1 MDERGASVE
10 WTREEAR
17 KTIEGALACSEGA
30 DCDAELEVRTSS
42 HTRFARNEITTSGFT
57 ETLSLVIT
65 SQRDRKSGTV
75 TTDDLSME
83 GLKAAVSRAET
94 LRDLM
99 PADPEAV
106 DPLPP
111 QSYPVLQKFHAD
123 SAAARARDRAAGVK
137 ATLTLAR
144 KKSLTAAGF
153 FLNSATIRAIG
164 NSKGNFGY
172 HRATDV
178 EFSTTMRTGDA
189 TGSGWAEAYSPRF
202 SEVDP
207 KSVAQR
213 AADKGIASAKP
224 REVPPG
230 DYTVILEPA
239 AVADLFQALQFG
251 MLSARAADEGRSVFS
266 KEGGG
271 SRIGEKMFHESV
283 TIATDPFDP
292 RVPAAP
298 WSGGGFF
305 FGGRSTGLPNRKLTW
320 VDKGV
325 LKALHADRYWAQ
337 KTGKE
342 PTPFP
347 ASIVMEGGTHSLE
360 ELIASTEKG
369 LLVTRFWYIR
379 IVNPQTAQLTG
390 LTRDGLFLIE
400 TGKIAGPVVNLRFNE
415 SPAVML
421 KNVEGL
427 SPAVS
432 AGQMVVP
439 AIKSHDFTFTSK
451 SDAV

>member
-1 MDERGASVE
+1 VE
-10 WTREEAR
+10 WTKEEAR
-17 KTIEGALACSEGA
+17 KTIDEALSCSEGA
-30 DCDAELEVRTSS
+30 DCEVELEARTSS

-57 ETLSLVIT
+57 ETRSLRIT
-65 SQRDRKSGTV
+65 SRKDGKSGTV
-75 TTDDLSME
+75 TTDDLSTA
-83 GLKAAVSRAET
+83 GLKAAVARAEE
-94 LRDLM
+94 LRGLM
-99 PADPEAV
+99 PPDPEAV

-111 QSYPVLQKFHAD
+111 QTYPALQKYHAE
-123 SAAARARDRAAGVK
+123 SAAARARDRAPGIK
-137 ATLTLAR
+137 ATLAQAR
-144 KKSLTAAGF
+144 KKSLTVAGF
-153 FLNSATIRAIG
+153 YENSSTVRAIG

-178 EFSTTMRTGDA
+178 EFSGTMRTADG

-207 KSVAQR
+207 KEVARR
-213 AADKGIASAKP
+213 AAEKGIASAKP

-239 AVADLFQALQFG
+239 AVSDLLQALQFG

-271 SRIGEKMFHESV
+271 NRIGEQVFHESV

-292 RVPAAP
+292 RVPATP
-298 WSGGGFF
+298 WSGGGSF
-305 FGGRSTGLPNRKLTW
+305 FGGGSAGLPNRRVTW
-320 VDKGV
+320 AEKGV
-325 LKALHADRYWAQ
+325 LKTLFTDRYWAR

-347 ASIVMEGGTHSLE
+347 GSLVMEGGSRTQE
-360 ELIASTEKG
+360 DLIASTEKG

-400 TGKIAGPVVNLRFNE
+400 KGKIAGPVVNLRFNE
-415 SPAVML
+415 SPVVML
-421 KNVEGL
+421 RNVEGMGT
-427 SPAVS
+427 AVP

-439 AIKSHDFTFTSK
+439 PVKSREFTFTSK